1 LSQSLTKIVN
11 GKRVMRQLPIWKCL
25 NKTTPM
31 SWFDKYDRFLTELA
45 YEMGFVGIT
54 TSEIDQIN
62 DGLHMV
68 IKFRHQRG
76 QEFSFT
82 LLRTQTFLGGGMIL
96 DQRREKNSML
106 TTVSYNHLG
115 EGYESRTE
123 VGDWVIGQIRDHWD
137 LG

>member
-1 LSQSLTKIVN
+1 
-11 GKRVMRQLPIWKCL
+11 MRQLPIWKCL

-31 SWFDKYDRFLTELA
+31 SWFEKYDRFLTELA

-54 TSEIDQIN
+54 TSDIGQIG

-68 IKFRHQRG
+68 IKFRHQGG
-76 QEFSFT
+76 QGFSFT
-82 LLRTQTFLGGGMIL
+82 LLRNKTFLGGGMIL
-96 DQRREKNSML
+96 DQRLNENTML
-106 TTVSYNHLG
+106 MTVSYNHLG

-123 VGDWVIGQIRDHWD
+123 VGDWVIEQIRDHWD